1 MKYTDENTITIKWE
15 MEITFSYDEIHQFVT
30 ENSGDNYTFS
40 DVISELQQI
49 RKLNHNEITPSMEY
63 RFGEIDTVS
72 NHGKW
77 TKDKFYTIKAF
88 GETENGR
95 KIMGRLK
102 QGE

>member
-1 MKYTDENTITIKWE
+1 
-15 MEITFSYDEIHQFVT
+15 
-30 ENSGDNYTFS
+30 
-40 DVISELQQI
+40 
-49 RKLNHNEITPSMEY
+49 MEY